1 MGLWNRIKDAKNVD
15 ILHLNWRLGR
25 QVWKRSELL
34 DSTEPAT
41 KHEEIQPQDGS
52 KRSGRFHEIWIRT
65 VYVYIYNM
73 YRDLYKFPG
82 IGSEYALFGWIYLHL
97 FTIGWLVLGCKLIQ
111 AHPVLSGLFPI
122 YNCPKGKGE
131 EGSSTSGYV
140 KCAKHRHP
148 EHTNITNFISPL
160 ITSVFFL

>member
-1 MGLWNRIKDAKNVD
+1 MWIFSISTGVWDARFGSVRNCWTPQSLRQSMKKFNLRMAAKDPGDFMKF
-15 ILHLNWRLGR
+15 G
-25 QVWKRSELL
+25 
-34 DSTEPAT
+34 
-41 KHEEIQPQDGS
+41 
-52 KRSGRFHEIWIRT
+52 
-65 VYVYIYNM
+65 YVLYMYIYIYNM
-73 YRDLYKFPG
+73 YRDLYKFSG